1 MKPADEYQ
9 PRVNRRKMREEGV
22 AALSVT
28 ALIEA
33 VAQVLLVSLQSRY
46 GETHDLPWETIRIAL
61 VAIGTAA
68 ALALLAG
75 ERDKDQF
82 NDLDPALTALAKALR
97 NALTRRF
104 ATRI

>member
-1 MKPADEYQ
+1 MKPVEEYQ
-9 PRVNRRKMREEGV
+9 VRVNRKKMREEGI

-33 VAQVLLVSLQSRY
+33 IAQIVVVSLQSRY
-46 GETHDLPWETIRIAL
+46 GESVDLPWDTVRIGL
-61 VAIGTAA
+61 VALGTAV

-82 NDLDPALTALAKALR
+82 DGIDPALTALVKALR
-97 NALTRRF
+97 NAVMRRF
-104 ATRI
+104 ATRV